1 MVNKFTT
8 QSGND
13 DSQSVENVDTE
24 RRYKRVLS
32 TIYHKTSP
40 MQRPGATPGTIYLSL
55 VAHGSYD
62 RAGVKASLQAALDN
76 DDAIAYEDED
86 GQLRFALLTEDSI
99 ERLVAEYPEVA
110 DHDTIREF
118 REDP

>member
-8 QSGND
+8 QSGNGGT
-13 DSQSVENVDTE
+13 QSGTEVDAE
-24 RRYKRVLS
+24 RRYDRVLS

-62 RAGVKASLQAALDN
+62 RAGVKASLQATLDN
-76 DDAIAYEDED
+76 DDAIAYRDED

-99 ERLVAEYPEVA
+99 DRLVAEYPEVA
-110 DHDTIREF
+110 DHDTIQAF
-118 REDP
+118 RGDA